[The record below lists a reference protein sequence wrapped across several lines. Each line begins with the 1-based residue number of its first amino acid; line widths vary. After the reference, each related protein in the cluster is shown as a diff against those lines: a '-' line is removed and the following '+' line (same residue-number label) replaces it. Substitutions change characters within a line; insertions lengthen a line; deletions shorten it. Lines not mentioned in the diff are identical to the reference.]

1 MAETFAKDFW
11 REDRTNAYYPRP
23 YNIGAVAGGST
34 ASNNTHIQDRYLLD
48 MSYLRLKNITL
59 GYSLPVSL
67 IKKVFLTK
75 ARVYASM
82 ENIITWDNLRGLPID
97 PEAIS
102 GYSMFNDSNYN
113 SGRTG
118 VGAPMFK
125 NVSFGLQLTF

>member
-1 MAETFAKDFW
+1 
-11 REDRTNAYYPRP
+11 
-23 YNIGAVAGGST
+23 
-34 ASNNTHIQDRYLLD
+34 

-59 GYSLPVSL
+59 GYSLPASL

-97 PEAIS
+97 PEAIN
-102 GYSMFNDSNYN
+102 GYSMFNNSNYN